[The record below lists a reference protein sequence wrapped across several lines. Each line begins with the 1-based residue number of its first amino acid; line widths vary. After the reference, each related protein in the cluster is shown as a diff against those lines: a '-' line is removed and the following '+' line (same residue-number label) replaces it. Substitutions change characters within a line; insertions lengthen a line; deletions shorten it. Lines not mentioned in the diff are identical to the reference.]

1 MQNLFA
7 ALKDIWRLARPY
19 FATKEQGEIRLW
31 FIGTVRAR
39 EGWIAIA
46 LLSSVVV
53 FELAFSYLTKMFNSW
68 YNDFYNSLQ
77 NKDFQAFSNAIF
89 LFVVLAFFYIVTQVY
104 RNYINQMLQIRWRKF
119 MTEKYTARWLQ
130 DGAHYHM
137 SMAVARADNPD
148 QRISEDIHDFVGT
161 TMVLGIGFF
170 GNAVRLGLF
179 IYVLWGLSESF
190 PMTSFGLSFNI
201 PGYLIWIGILYA
213 ALGTYMTHRV
223 GRPLIDLSFNQ
234 QRYEA
239 DFRFSMARIR
249 ENGEQIAMMRGASAE
264 QTGLMSRYEW
274 VLSNAIAKIKRQK
287 LLTWV
292 TAGFGQ
298 ASVIFPFLLLS
309 PAYFF
314 GKATLGTLM
323 QTMQAFQ
330 SVQDGLTWF
339 VDQYQALADYRA
351 VVKRLTGFQGGIAAA
366 QVAMTKEDRIKLIP
380 AVQPHYAARE
390 LVITRPSGEMIT
402 GADELSLSPLERVLV
417 TGASGSGKTSLLRAF
432 SGIWPY
438 GNGRIELPPEAKSL
452 TLPQRPYM
460 PRGSLRQALAYPLE
474 AETYTDEAV
483 REALKA
489 VGLEALLPRLDETDL
504 WSNVLSGGEQQR
516 VGLARALLMRPDFL
530 FLDEATSA
538 LDPPAEARLLETL
551 FDRLPETAI
560 LTVAHEADQAA
571 RYTRRIVMERGAN
584 GLFRPVD
591 AGVMQAAAE

>member
-1 MQNLFA
+1 MQNMFA

-19 FATKEQGEIRLW
+19 FATKEKGEIRLW

-53 FELAFSYLTKMFNSW
+53 FEVAFSYLTKMFNSW
-68 YNDFYNSLQ
+68 YNEFYNSLQ
-77 NKDFQAFSNAIF
+77 DKNFQAFSNAIV

-104 RNYINQMLQIRWRKF
+104 RNYINQILQIRWRKF
-119 MTEKYTARWLQ
+119 MTEKYTSRWLQ

-137 SMAVARADNPD
+137 GMTAAGADNPD

-170 GNAVRLGLF
+170 GNVVRLGLF
-179 IYVLWGLSESF
+179 IYVLWGLSEGF

-213 ALGTYMTHRV
+213 ALGTYMTHRF
-223 GRPLIDLSFNQ
+223 GKPLIDLSFYQ

-249 ENGEQIAMMRGASAE
+249 ENGEQIAMMRGGAAE
-264 QTGLMSRYEW
+264 QASLMSRYEW

-298 ASVIFPFLLLS
+298 TSVIFPFLLLS

-323 QTMQAFQ
+323 QTMQAFN

-339 VDQYQALADYRA
+339 VDQYQSLADYRA
-351 VVKRLTGFQGGIAAA
+351 VVKRLTGFQNGIAAA
-366 QVAMTKEDRIKLIP
+366 QEAMSKDDRIQLTP
-380 AVQPHYAARE
+380 TLQPHYAARE
-390 LVITRPSGEMIT
+390 LVITRPSGETIT
-402 GADELSLSPLERVLV
+402 ETEQLSLAPLERVLV

-438 GNGRIELPPEAKSL
+438 GSGHIELPPESKSL
-452 TLPQRPYM
+452 VLPQRPYM
-460 PRGSLRQALAYPLE
+460 PRGTLRQALAYPLQ
-474 AETYTDEAV
+474 ADTYPDATV
-483 REALKA
+483 RDALKA
-489 VGLEALLPRLDETDL
+489 VGLEALQARLDETDL

-516 VGLARALLMRPDFL
+516 VGFARALLMRPDFL

-538 LDPPAEARLLETL
+538 LDPTAEARLLETL
-551 FDRLPETAI
+551 FERLPETAI
-560 LTVAHEADQAA
+560 LAVSHQTGQAA
-571 RYTRRIVMERGAN
+571 RYTRRIVMQRGSD
-584 GLFRPVD
+584 GLYRPTD
-591 AGVMQAAAE
+591 AEAMQAAAE